1 MSALELGIWMAVDL
15 RVGIEQPILWN
26 QLTPKIAFRQNRA
39 FHLRIGRSRPPFSSV
54 ATLLLR
60 RLKFDPAAPPMVT
73 ARYPRLPPSAGG
85 LPPSFVGGHTTSSP
99 VSVHQAA
106 APHRPLLPSSSGR
119 HTSSSSAS
127 ICRRAGRPSFPPLA
141 GVRVCSPSS
150 LLRRAVPPLSSSL
163 LTLARVFNFGRK
175 FLKFPKFRVSQ

>member
-1 MSALELGIWMAVDL
+1 MAVDL

-54 ATLLLR
+54 ARLLLR

-73 ARYPRLPPSAGG
+73 ARHPRLPPS
-85 LPPSFVGGHTTSSP
+85 VGRPAALLRRWAHDVLP
-99 VSVHQAA
+99 VSVHRAA

-119 HTSSSSAS
+119 NTSSSSAS

-163 LTLARVFNFGRK
+163 LTLAQRRAW
-175 FLKFPKFRVSQ
+175 S